1 MGSTWKS
8 GSRPV
13 CVSSWPGQWLGCHG
27 PGAFVAS
34 VKPASNEKGYLDSS
48 GHRPAAGRMWLS
60 DTGRL
65 SVMTGL
71 SCRRSLG
78 AVCPVLPE
86 HLLGWLHVAVEVWA
100 SWKASLKLLPSTAQR
115 RRATP
120 GEGVGARVG
129 ASGAPFSLLPAG
141 IPTPIQGTGGGHED
155 QEVGRKGRWLG
166 LRLASSVTLAW

>member
-13 CVSSWPGQWLGCHG
+13 CVSSWRGNGSGCHG

-78 AVCPVLPE
+78 AVCPVLPGASAG
-86 HLLGWLHVAVEVWA
+86 LAARGSRGLG
-100 SWKASLKLLPSTAQR
+100 KLESQPEGFLPSTAQR

-120 GEGVGARVG
+120 GEGVGARLELEG
-129 ASGAPFSLLPAG
+129 PLQSPSSWNSHPQSGHG
-141 IPTPIQGTGGGHED
+141 WGTKD
-155 QEVGRKGRWLG
+155 QEVGRERGAG
-166 LRLASSVTLAW
+166 SACGSPTL

>member
-1 MGSTWKS
+1 M
-8 GSRPV
+8 
-13 CVSSWPGQWLGCHG
+13 
-27 PGAFVAS
+27 AS

-86 HLLGWLHVAVEVWA
+86 HLLGWLHVAVKVWA
-100 SWKASLKLLPSTAQR
+100 SWKASLKLLESQPEASAEHSSKEKSHTRGRSRSQGWSFGGPLQSPSSWNSHPN
-115 RRATP
+115 P
-120 GEGVGARVG
+120 GHGWGARRPRG
-129 ASGAPFSLLPAG
+129 WKERALARPAARQLCD
-141 IPTPIQGTGGGHED
+141 P
-155 QEVGRKGRWLG
+155 G
-166 LRLASSVTLAW
+166 LVTLLTLYFSQ